1 MSGIPG
7 LDLNQWREKPADL
20 LPTQFNSEALYPK
33 LKESIVDDDK
43 DDDGHVDEAPRPSFL
58 QAHEVAAG
66 SAANGSR
73 LQFVG
78 DEADLQDILSK
89 PAIGNSTKF
98 VCKQFLVYY
107 LQCTYIPCPVL

>member
-43 DDDGHVDEAPRPSFL
+43 DDDGHVDEAPWPSFL
-58 QAHEVAAG
+58 QAQEAAAG

-89 PAIGNSTKF
+89 PAIGKF